1 MLAEPVRFDAGPDA
15 WDAWDPQAI
24 AELLGGIRARWFV
37 VGGWALDLFHGRQTR
52 EHEDLEI
59 ATPMWDFDLIR
70 ERLAGY
76 EFFVAGREGFWPVDG
91 AGPAYFE
98 YQQTMVRDPSSGK
111 WRADVMRIP
120 DDGANWICSLD
131 RSIHCPYD
139 DAVAVTPDGVPYL
152 RPEKV
157 LLFKGLQTRPK
168 DQADFEAAAPF
179 LSTASRRW
187 LAAALAH
194 AKGDDHPWIPA
205 LT

>member
-1 MLAEPVRFDAGPDA
+1 MLAGLSEVTEGDAG
-15 WDAWDPQAI
+15 
-24 AELLGGIRARWFV
+24 G
-37 VGGWALDLFHGRQTR
+37 
-52 EHEDLEI
+52 
-59 ATPMWDFDLIR
+59 
-70 ERLAGY
+70 GY
-76 EFFVAGREGFWPVDG
+76 EFFVAGREGIWPVDG

-111 WRADVMRIP
+111 RRADVMRIP
-120 DDGANWICSLD
+120 DDGANWICSPD

-179 LSTASRRW
+179 LSTESRRW

-194 AKGDDHPWIPA
+194 AKGDDHAWIPA